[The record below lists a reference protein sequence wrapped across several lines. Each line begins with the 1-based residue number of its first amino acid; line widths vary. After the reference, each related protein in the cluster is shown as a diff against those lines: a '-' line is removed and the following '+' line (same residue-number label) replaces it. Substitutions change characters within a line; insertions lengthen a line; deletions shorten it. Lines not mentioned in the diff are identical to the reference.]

1 MAIESITTN
10 VPQRHYMNA
19 FMANRKDISY
29 GYINLQKSQDSESGL
44 SKKDRILAGVGSTL
58 GVAVPVLAYM
68 KHQKVNNMFKLHYN
82 AYQMIGMAAAGNVG
96 GILLSSIGE
105 SKKDQKKKWKE
116 GAFQM
121 SLTTLPLLLV
131 DGGIKLVEKV
141 KSKKI
146 NNNFVKILV
155 SAIGVAIGSN
165 TAVAISNKLRNDK
178 EAKKPKRELKLIDMI
193 ANIDDFVAIMV
204 LAKIPFAK
212 KIKIERALP
221 FIYAF
226 CGYRSGTGDK
236 KASH

>member
-1 MAIESITTN
+1 
-10 VPQRHYMNA
+10 
-19 FMANRKDISY
+19 
-29 GYINLQKSQDSESGL
+29 
-44 SKKDRILAGVGSTL
+44 
-58 GVAVPVLAYM
+58 
-68 KHQKVNNMFKLHYN
+68 MFKLEYN
-82 AYQMIGMAAAGNVG
+82 AYKMIGMAAAANIG

-131 DGGIKLVEKV
+131 DGSIKLVEKC
-141 KSKKI
+141 KSAKI
-146 NNNFVKILV
+146 NNNFVKIIV
-155 SAIGVAIGSN
+155 SAFGVAIGSN
-165 TAVAISNKLRNDK
+165 TAIAISNKLRNDK

-236 KASH
+236 KTSH

>member
-1 MAIESITTN
+1 MAIEPIATN
-10 VPQRHYMNA
+10 VYQTHRINEFKP
-19 FMANRKDISY
+19 NRKNISY
-29 GYINLQKSQDSESGL
+29 GYMNLQKSNDSENGL
-44 SKKDRILAGVGSTL
+44 SKKDRILAGLGSAIGVGAT
-58 GVAVPVLAYM
+58 VLAYM
-68 KHQKVNNMFKLHYN
+68 KHQKVSNMFKLEYN
-82 AYQMIGMAAAGNVG
+82 AYKMIGMAAAGNIG

-131 DGGIKLVEKV
+131 DGSIKLVEKA

-155 SAIGVAIGSN
+155 SIAGVTIGSN
-165 TAVAISNKLRNDK
+165 TAIAISNKLRNDK
-178 EAKKPKRELKLIDMI
+178 EAKKPKRELKLIDMV
-193 ANIDDFVAIMV
+193 ANIDDIVAIMV

-212 KIKIERALP
+212 KIKIERLLP

-236 KASH
+236 KTSH

>member
-1 MAIESITTN
+1 MAIEPIATN
-10 VPQRHYMNA
+10 VYQTHSINE
-19 FMANRKDISY
+19 FKHNRKNISY
-29 GYINLQKSQDSESGL
+29 GYMNLQKSNDSENGL
-44 SKKDRILAGVGSTL
+44 SKKDRILAGLGSTI
-58 GVAVPVLAYM
+58 GVGATVLAYM
-68 KHQKVNNMFKLHYN
+68 KHQKVSNMFKLEYN
-82 AYQMIGMAAAGNVG
+82 AYKMIGMAAAGNIG

-131 DGGIKLVEKV
+131 DGSIKLVEKA

-146 NNNFVKILV
+146 NNNLVKILV
-155 SAIGVAIGSN
+155 SIAGVTIGSN
-165 TAVAISNKLRNDK
+165 TAIAISNKLRNDK
-178 EAKKPKRELKLIDMI
+178 EAKKPKRELKLIDMV
-193 ANIDDFVAIMV
+193 ANIDDVVAIMV

-212 KIKIERALP
+212 KIKIERMLP

-236 KASH
+236 KTSH

>member
-29 GYINLQKSQDSESGL
+29 GYINLQKSQESESGL

-58 GVAVPVLAYM
+58 GVAIPVLAYM

-121 SLTTLPLLLV
+121 ALTTLPLLLV

-155 SAIGVAIGSN
+155 SVIGVAIGSN
-165 TAVAISNKLRNDK
+165 TAVAISNKLRSDK

-236 KASH
+236 KTSH